1 MFKLRECE
9 KVIVDKFAYLH
20 ASRYRKYIRDGV
32 RDGILGIAIKLD
44 ATHNDHHRVCGIL
57 K

>member
-20 ASRYRKYIRDGV
+20 ASRNRKYIRDGV

-44 ATHNDHHRVCGIL
+44 ATHNDHHRVCGIF